1 MFEMGTGGAASLE
14 PPGSIQSESMHHFS
28 QSHKGLSR
36 RLQGY
41 RFWPEGY
48 DVCAGNRVQL
58 SGTGGREVDQEFEQE
73 KGDGISPTRSHRFPY
88 CPILPGNSRYFL
100 SEALHLDKMWTRIFN
115 FGPIVSHSV
124 PFLLFL
130 AFGRAMPPRLSADTG
145 CGAAMP
151 AQGWSTIHRTHD
163 HIISKFKRLG
173 KRQMSTGCSNVIAL
187 AQTLKAGSHSGGGPP
202 AEYGGL
208 PAGR

>member
-1 MFEMGTGGAASLE
+1 MSAQGIECSY
-14 PPGSIQSESMHHFS
+14 PGRADVRWIRS
-28 QSHKGLSR
+28 LSR
-36 RLQGY
+36 KKGTEFLPRVPIDSHIVP
-41 RFWPEGY
+41 FCPEI
-48 DVCAGNRVQL
+48 RV
-58 SGTGGREVDQEFEQE
+58 
-73 KGDGISPTRSHRFPY
+73 ISYLRH
-88 CPILPGNSRYFL
+88 CI
-100 SEALHLDKMWTRIFN
+100 WTRCGQGFSISV
-115 FGPIVSHSV
+115 PLV

>member
-14 PPGSIQSESMHHFS
+14 PPGSIQFESMHHFS

-115 FGPIVSHSV
+115 FGPIVSHSC
-124 PFLLFL
+124 F
-130 AFGRAMPPRLSADTG
+130 S
-145 CGAAMP
+145 
-151 AQGWSTIHRTHD
+151 W
-163 HIISKFKRLG
+163 RLG
-173 KRQMSTGCSNVIAL
+173 GPCLRGCRLTPAVAQRCLHRDGAL
-187 AQTLKAGSHSGGGPP
+187 FI
-202 AEYGGL
+202 E
-208 PAGR
+208 RMII